1 MRGVPQVGGGRGVR
15 PGTEPT
21 CCTAFDGERRM
32 VSFHSLRRDELAAL
46 HARHQQEYAELQS
59 KKLALDLTRGKP
71 SSEQLDLS
79 NALLSLPGDDYRDE
93 DGTDTRNYGGQHGLP
108 GLRAIFGELLGIPVP
123 NLIAGNNSSLEMMHD
138 VIVFSMLH
146 GGVDSPR
153 PWKDE
158 PTVKFLC
165 PVPGYDRHFAINES
179 LGIEMISIPMRDDGP
194 DVDLVE
200 ELVAVDPAIKGM
212 WAVPV
217 FSNPTGVT
225 YSWETARRLVQM
237 HTAAND
243 FRLFWDNAYAV
254 HTLTLDFVRQIDVL
268 GLAATA
274 GNPNRPYVFASTS
287 KITFAGAG
295 VSFFGGSLGNIAWYL
310 QYAGKKSIGPDK
322 VNQLRH
328 LRFFG
333 DADGVRLQML
343 RHQQILAPK
352 FALAL
357 EILDKRLRD
366 SQIASWTEPK
376 GGYFIS
382 LDVLPGTARR
392 TVALAKDAGI
402 AVTEAGASFPYRKD
416 PDDKNIRI
424 APTFPSIPDLRDAI
438 DGLATCALL
447 AATESL
453 LARAGVGARR

>member
-1 MRGVPQVGGGRGVR
+1 M
-15 PGTEPT
+15 
-21 CCTAFDGERRM
+21 
-32 VSFHSLRRDELAAL
+32 SFQSLGRDELQAQ
-46 HARHQQEYAELQS
+46 HEVQRHNYADLQA
-59 KKLALDLTRGKP
+59 KKLSLDLTRGKP

-79 NALLSLPGDDYRDE
+79 NALLSLPGPEYRDE
-93 DGTDTRNYGGQHGLP
+93 DGTDTRNYGGLHGLP
-108 GLRAIFGELLGIPVP
+108 GLRAIFGELLGIGVP
-123 NLIAGNNSSLEMMHD
+123 NLIAGNNASLELMHD
-138 VIVFSMLH
+138 TVVFSLLH

-153 PWKDE
+153 PWSQE
-158 PTVKFLC
+158 PVVKFLC
-165 PVPGYDRHFAINES
+165 PSPGYDRHFAITES
-179 LGIEMISIPMRDDGP
+179 LGIEMITVPMREDGP
-194 DVDLVE
+194 DVDLIE
-200 ELVAVDPAIKGM
+200 ELVAADPAIKGM
-212 WAVPV
+212 WCVPV
-217 FSNPTGVT
+217 FANPTGIT
-225 YSWETARRLVQM
+225 YSWEVVRRLVQM
-237 HTAAND
+237 NTAAPD

-254 HTLTLDFVRQIDVL
+254 HTLTHEFLRQVDVL
-268 GLAATA
+268 GLAAQS
-274 GNPNRPYVFASTS
+274 GHPNRPYVFASTS

-328 LRFFG
+328 LKFFG
-333 DADGVRLQML
+333 DADGVRLQMQ

-357 EILDKRLRD
+357 EILDRRLGE
-366 SQIASWTEPK
+366 SKIASWTEPK

-382 LDVLPGTARR
+382 LDVLPGTAKR

-416 PDDKNIRI
+416 PEDKNIRI
-424 APTFPSIPDLRDAI
+424 APSFPTIADLGEAI

-453 LARAGVGARR
+453 LR

>member
-1 MRGVPQVGGGRGVR
+1 
-15 PGTEPT
+15 
-21 CCTAFDGERRM
+21 M
-32 VSFHSLRRDELAAL
+32 VSYPSLSRDGLLAE
-46 HARHQQEYAELQS
+46 HTLQRTNYQTL
-59 KKLALDLTRGKP
+59 LAKQLTLDLTRGKP
-71 SSEQLDLS
+71 SPEQLDLS
-79 NALLSLPGDDYRDE
+79 NALLRLPGDDDYRDE
-93 DGTDTRNYGGQHGLP
+93 DGTDTRNYGGLHGLP
-108 GLRAIFGELLGIPVP
+108 ELRAIFGELLGIPVP
-123 NLIAGNNSSLEMMHD
+123 NLIAGNNSSLELMHD
-138 VIVFSMLH
+138 IVVYSMLH

-158 PTVKFLC
+158 PNVKFVC
-165 PVPGYDRHFAINES
+165 PSPGYDRHFFLTETM
-179 LGIEMISIPMRDDGP
+179 GIEMITIPMREDGP
-194 DVDLVE
+194 DVDLIE

-217 FSNPTGVT
+217 YANPTGVV
-225 YSWETARRLVQM
+225 YSWEACRRLVQM
-237 HTAAND
+237 RTAAPD
-243 FRLFWDNAYAV
+243 FRLFWDNAYCL
-254 HTLTLDFVRQIDVL
+254 HTLTHDFVRQVDVL
-268 GLAATA
+268 GLAAAA

-310 QYAGKKSIGPDK
+310 QYAGKKTIGPDK

-333 DADGVRLQML
+333 DADGVRLHMQ
-343 RHQQILAPK
+343 RHQQLLAPK

-357 EILDKRLRD
+357 HILEDRLGGAK
-366 SQIASWTEPK
+366 IASWTEPK

-402 AVTEAGASFPYRKD
+402 AVTDAGAAFPYRKD
-416 PDDKNIRI
+416 PEDRNIRL
-424 APTFPSIPDLRDAI
+424 APTFPSLPDLGEAV
-438 DGLATCALL
+438 DGLSTCALL

-453 LARAGVGARR
+453 LGV

>member
-1 MRGVPQVGGGRGVR
+1 
-15 PGTEPT
+15 
-21 CCTAFDGERRM
+21 M
-32 VSFHSLRRDELAAL
+32 VSFHSLGRE
-46 HARHQQEYAELQS
+46 ELQAQHELQRQNYADLQA
-59 KKLALDLTRGKP
+59 KKLSLDLTRGKP

-79 NALLSLPGDDYRDE
+79 NALLSLPGPDYRDE
-93 DGTDTRNYGGQHGLP
+93 EGTDTRNYGGLHGLP
-108 GLRAIFGELLGIPVP
+108 GLRSIFAELLGIAVP
-123 NLIAGNNSSLEMMHD
+123 NLIAGNNASLELMHD
-138 VIVFSMLH
+138 TVVFSLLH

-153 PWKDE
+153 PWIE
-158 PTVKFLC
+158 ESVRIKFLC
-165 PVPGYDRHFAINES
+165 PSPGYDRHFAITES
-179 LGIEMISIPMRDDGP
+179 LGIEMIPVPIREDGP
-194 DVDLVE
+194 DVDLIE
-200 ELVAVDPAIKGM
+200 ELVAADPAIKGM
-212 WAVPV
+212 WCVPV
-217 FSNPTGVT
+217 FSNPTGAT
-225 YSWETARRLVQM
+225 YSWEVVRRLVQM
-237 HTAAND
+237 NTAAPD

-254 HTLTLDFVRQIDVL
+254 HTLTHDFLRQVDVL
-268 GLAATA
+268 GLAAKA
-274 GNPNRPYVFASTS
+274 GHPNRPYVFASTS

-322 VNQLRH
+322 INQLRH

-333 DADGVRLQML
+333 DADGVRLQMQ
-343 RHQQILAPK
+343 RHQQLLAPK

-357 EILDKRLRD
+357 EILDKRLGD
-366 SQIASWTEPK
+366 SKIASWTDPK

-382 LDVLPGTARR
+382 LDVLPGTAKR

-424 APTFPSIPDLRDAI
+424 APTYPSISDLGDAI

-453 LARAGVGARR
+453 LR

>member
-1 MRGVPQVGGGRGVR
+1 MSFDSLSPQ
-15 PGTEPT
+15 
-21 CCTAFDGERRM
+21 
-32 VSFHSLRRDELAAL
+32 ELAAL
-46 HARHQQEYAELQS
+46 HARHQQGYAALQGM
-59 KKLALDLTRGKP
+59 KLALDLTRGKP
-71 SSEQLDLS
+71 SAEQLDLS
-79 NALLSLPGDDYRDE
+79 NQLLSLPGDDYRDPE
-93 DGTDTRNYGGQHGLP
+93 GTDTRNYGGQHGLP
-108 GLRAIFGELLGIPVP
+108 GLRAIFAELLGIAVP
-123 NLIAGNNSSLEMMHD
+123 NLIAGNNSSLELMHD
-138 VIVFSMLH
+138 IVAFSMLY

-153 PWKDE
+153 PWIQEQDGI
-158 PTVKFLC
+158 KFLC
-165 PVPGYDRHFAINES
+165 PVPGYDRHFAITETM
-179 LGIEMISIPMRDDGP
+179 GIEMIPIPMLQDGP
-194 DVDLVE
+194 DVDLIE

-212 WAVPV
+212 WTVPV
-217 FSNPTGVT
+217 FGNPSGVT
-225 YSWETARRLVQM
+225 YSWETVRRLVQM
-237 HTAAND
+237 RTAAPD

-254 HTLTLDFVRQIDVL
+254 HTLTLDFPRQVDVL
-268 GLAATA
+268 GLAAKA

-287 KITFAGAG
+287 KITFAGGG

-333 DADGVRLQML
+333 DADGVRLHML

-352 FALAL
+352 FALVA
-357 EILDKRLRD
+357 EVLDQRL
-366 SQIASWTEPK
+366 SESKIASWTEPK

-392 TVALAKDAGI
+392 TVALAKDVGI

-424 APTFPSIPDLRDAI
+424 APSFPSVPDLRNAV

-447 AATESL
+447 AATETL
-453 LARAGVGARR
+453 LNQGLASSAPNVR

>member
-1 MRGVPQVGGGRGVR
+1 
-15 PGTEPT
+15 
-21 CCTAFDGERRM
+21 M
-32 VSFHSLRRDELAAL
+32 VSFHSLSPTELATK
-46 HARHQQEYAELQS
+46 HSRNQQDYADLRAM
-59 KKLALDLTRGKP
+59 KLALDLTRGKP
-71 SSEQLDLS
+71 SAEQLDLS
-79 NALLSLPGDDYRDE
+79 NALLALPGDDYRDAN
-93 DGTDTRNYGGQHGLP
+93 GTDTRNYGGLHGLP
-108 GLRAIFGELLGIPVP
+108 ELRAIFGELLGIPVP
-123 NLIAGNNSSLEMMHD
+123 NLIAGNNASLELMHD
-138 VIVFSMLH
+138 TIVFSMLY

-158 PTVKFLC
+158 PVVKFLC
-165 PVPGYDRHFAINES
+165 PVPGYDRHFAITETM
-179 LGIEMISIPMRDDGP
+179 GIEMIPVPMREDGP
-194 DVDLVE
+194 DVDLIE
-200 ELVAVDPAIKGM
+200 ELVAVDPAVKGM

-217 FSNPTGVT
+217 FANPTGIT
-225 YSWETARRLVQM
+225 YTWENVRRLVQM
-237 HTAAND
+237 RTAAND
-243 FRLFWDNAYAV
+243 FRLYWDNAYAV
-254 HTLTLDFVRQIDVL
+254 HTLTLDFVRQVDVL
-268 GLAATA
+268 GLAAKA

-333 DADGVRLQML
+333 DADGVRLQMM
-343 RHQQILAPK
+343 RHQQLLAPK

-357 EILDKRLRD
+357 EILEKRLGD
-366 SQIASWTEPK
+366 AKIASWTEPK

-416 PDDKNIRI
+416 PEDKNIRI
-424 APTFPSIPDLRDAI
+424 APTFPSTADLRNAI

-453 LARAGVGARR
+453 LNQSPVGQPR